1 MMAAFIDGKDEQDYI
16 YIRSVYES
24 LESMNQASVKL
35 IVIEEEVDAL
45 FLDLILAEGANVKS
59 R

>member
-1 MMAAFIDGKDEQDYI
+1 MAAFIDEKDEQDYI

-45 FLDLILAEGANVKS
+45 FLDLILAEGVNVKS

>member
-1 MMAAFIDGKDEQDYI
+1 MAAFIDEKDEQDYI